1 MLPNPVTRVLEVT
14 KTSPILGVKRLFY
27 VEVQVSQISKKDEM
41 EALLNIKKMNR
52 RILAFKHNE
61 ELKMKVS

>member
-14 KTSPILGVKRLFY
+14 KTSPILGVKQLFY

-41 EALLNIKKMNR
+41 EALLNIKK
-52 RILAFKHNE
+52 
-61 ELKMKVS
+61 